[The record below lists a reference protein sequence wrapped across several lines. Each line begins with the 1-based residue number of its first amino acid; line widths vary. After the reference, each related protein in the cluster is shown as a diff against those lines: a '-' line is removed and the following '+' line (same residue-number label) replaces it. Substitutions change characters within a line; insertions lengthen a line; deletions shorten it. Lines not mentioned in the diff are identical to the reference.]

1 MMRTEPP
8 KGETIMRKEQTQM
21 KKWKKSL
28 AGLLSAA
35 MLLGL
40 LAACGSAEQ
49 PTDSAAPSA
58 APSAAATPA
67 AGGGDYPLEPQEL
80 GSGEAKWSE
89 EKTADGWMKV
99 TNQGGETLGYSPD
112 SGVKLIQVDG
122 FAFKDLNRNGKLDL
136 YEDWRQEDN
145 ARAADLAS
153 QLSAEQ
159 ILPLMIHESVFG
171 MAEKIDEDGFKA
183 CLDEGKRTVLQFS
196 VGSYPAKTQAGW
208 NNSIQAYA
216 ESMDFAIPVDIST
229 NPQPMGIF
237 PENLA
242 LAATFN
248 TSLAA
253 EVSRELA
260 KVYRALGVITLL
272 GPQIDL
278 TTEPRWRRITG
289 AYGEDPALSRD
300 LTNVT
305 TSAYQSTYDEDGNDL
320 GWGAESVIGMIKHY
334 PGDGAAESG
343 REAHNDYGKY
353 NVYPGNAFA
362 THLIAFFDGGLHLD
376 SVTGEAAAVMPSYSI
391 AWTEDE
397 SLGELV
403 GSAASEFKLNLLRDN
418 GYDGL
423 ICTDWGTCQDP
434 GGFITTPWGMEEG
447 WTKPERMHKELLAGI
462 DQIGGEEDVSAL
474 TEAYQ
479 MLVDDLGEDDALARI
494 RGSARRIVRL
504 SFMVGQFEN
513 PYVSAADAEKI
524 VASAEAK
531 ALGTS
536 AQQQSVVMLKNS
548 DNTIKAAGGDKP
560 TVYIPMQL
568 SDGQWDLP
576 VSQSAAEAVYNVV
589 TDTVGN
595 PTGEA
600 DKDGNATYTADDI
613 VRASASELSGCDYAL
628 VVVNNP
634 QNGGGGHGGY
644 DTEAEKYIPIS
655 LQYGDYT
662 ADNQYVRQESIAG
675 DMVETQVQNEYGMVT
690 VMTKENRSYY
700 GESAIITNQSDLDG
714 ILYAVENMPDS
725 AKIIV
730 AVNADRPMVF
740 TEFESQVDAIL
751 MGFGINNDIFLDIAS
766 GQVEPSGLL
775 PIQQPASMEAVE
787 KQLEDVPRDMEC
799 YVDSAGNTYDFGFGM
814 NWSGVIQDERTA
826 KYCVPPLTTPET
838 VSIG

>member
-1 MMRTEPP
+1 
-8 KGETIMRKEQTQM
+8 M
-21 KKWKKSL
+21 KKMKRTL
-28 AGLLSAA
+28 ALLLAA
-35 MLLGL
+35 CMLLGL
-40 LAACGSAEQ
+40 LAAC
-49 PTDSAAPSA
+49 DSGEKPSDSPAPSG
-58 APSAAATPA
+58 TPVVVS
-67 AGGGDYPLEPQEL
+67 DEYPIEPEEL

-99 TNQGGETLGYSPD
+99 TNDGGETLGYSPD
-112 SGVKLIQVDG
+112 SGVKLIQVG
-122 FAFKDLNRNGKLDL
+122 GYAFKDLNRNGKLDL
-136 YEDWRQEDN
+136 YEDWRQGDN
-145 ARAADLAS
+145 ARAAELAS
-153 QLSAEQ
+153 QLSAEN

-171 MAEKIDEDGFKA
+171 MTEKIDEDGFKA

-229 NPQPMGIF
+229 NPKSMDVF

-248 TSLAA
+248 TDLAA
-253 EVSRELA
+253 EVSKELA
-260 KVYRALGVITLL
+260 KEYRSLGVITLL

-278 TTEPRWRRITG
+278 STEPRWRRITG
-289 AYGEDPALSRD
+289 TFGEDPALSRD
-300 LTNVT
+300 MTNAT
-305 TSAYQSTYDEDGNDL
+305 TSAYQSTYDENGNDL
-320 GWGAESVIGMIKHY
+320 GWGSESIIGMIKHY
-334 PGDGAAESG
+334 PGDGSGESG
-343 REAHNDYGKY
+343 RESHNDYGKY
-353 NVYPGNAFA
+353 AVYPGNAFA

-376 SVTGEAAAVMPSYSI
+376 SATGEAAAVMPSYSI
-391 AWTEDE
+391 AWSEDE
-397 SLGELV
+397 SLGDLV

-434 GGFITTPWGMEEG
+434 NGMVATPWGMED

-462 DQIGGEEDVSAL
+462 DQIGGEEDLSAL

-494 RGSARRIVRL
+494 RESARRITRL

-513 PYVSAADAEKI
+513 PYVSTADAEKI
-524 VASAEAK
+524 IGSAEANE
-531 ALGTS
+531 LGIS
-536 AQQQSVVMLKNS
+536 AQQQSVIMLKNS
-548 DNTIKAAGGDKP
+548 DNIIKAADSNDKL
-560 TVYIPMQL
+560 TAYIPMQL
-568 SDGQWDLP
+568 SNGQWKLP
-576 VSQSAAEAVYNVV
+576 VDQSTAEAVYNIV
-589 TDTVGN
+589 TDTVGE
-595 PTGEA
+595 PTGEP
-600 DKDGNATYTADDI
+600 DRDGNATYTEADI
-613 VRASASELSGCDYAL
+613 TRAPASELAGCDLAL

-634 QNGGGGHGGY
+634 QNGGGGNGGY
-644 DTEAEKYIPIS
+644 DTTAEKYIPIS

-662 ADNQYVRQESIAG
+662 ANSQYVRTESIAG

-690 VMTKENRSYY
+690 VMAKENRSYY

-740 TEFESQVDAIL
+740 SEFEDKVDAIL

-766 GQVEPSGLL
+766 GKVEPSGLL
-775 PIQQPASMEAVE
+775 PLQMPASMEVVE
-787 KQLEDVPRDMEC
+787 AQFEDVPRDMAC
-799 YVDSAGNTYDFGFGM
+799 YTDANGNTYDFGFGL

-826 KYCVPPLTTPET
+826 KYCVPALTTPET
-838 VSIG
+838 ISFN